1 MQDSLISTTAII
13 VLLQL
18 AEYVLTP
25 GMHRSQEGN
34 DNGGSKDRQAGFN
47 LNNEEVLTLKLLE
60 QDMTILFLYY
70 IQQYRYLS
78 FHSSYS
84 GYIHM
89 SHG

>member
-1 MQDSLISTTAII
+1 MQESLIGTTAVI
-13 VLLQL
+13 VLFQL

-34 DNGGSKDRQAGFN
+34 DNGDSKDRQAGFN
-47 LNNEEVLTLKLLE
+47 LNNEEVLTWKLLE

-78 FHSSYS
+78 FHNLFQ
-84 GYIHM
+84 M